1 MELSPTRMSEP
12 EVSLRLAM
20 ALLSEGH
27 TENTVEVF
35 IDGAHVQT
43 AGKVHFD
50 LRAFMDSQGWR
61 GRDPTGWKTTYT
73 YPLMAGS
80 IHIHSRRGLGD
91 VNTRLSNGT
100 LFIAHCKKGP
110 LTEGRSQEFAL
121 LRGAIGQLMTM
132 EIEPGDA
139 VLAVAVPSSPKFE
152 ELVTRWRPAPLIR
165 RAGIKLLTV
174 AQDGLVTGW

>member
-1 MELSPTRMSEP
+1 VELNRTRMSEP

-27 TENTVEVF
+27 TEDTVEVF

-43 AGKVHFD
+43 AGTVHFA
-50 LRAFMDSQGWR
+50 LREFMDAQGWR
-61 GRDPTGWKTTYT
+61 GRDPAVWKTTYT
-73 YPLMAGS
+73 YPLMSGS
-80 IHIHSRRGLGD
+80 IHIHSRQGLGD
-91 VNTRLSNGT
+91 VSTALNNGSR
-100 LFIAHCKKGP
+100 FIAHCKKGP
-110 LTEGRSQEFAL
+110 KNEGRSMEQPL

-132 EIEPGDA
+132 DIETTGT

-152 ELVTRWRPAPLIR
+152 ELATLWRQAPLIR
-165 RAGIKLLTV
+165 RAGIQLLTV